1 MAKMLR
7 KKALPIIGW
16 REWVS
21 LPDLGLENIKAKID
35 TGARSSALHAF
46 DLRAFTVGGVPWV
59 RFRVHPM
66 QHGGPTVEAE
76 AEITDMRRVR
86 NPGGRRE
93 LRPVIRT
100 HVQLSDKQWEI
111 DVTLTPRWGMGFR
124 MLLGRQAIRRH
135 FLVDPGGSFFGEWL
149 QIERRPNKTTE
160 EGPEGQQ
167 SASK

>member
-1 MAKMLR
+1 MAKVLR

-35 TGARSSALHAF
+35 SGARSSALHAF

-100 HVQLSDKQWEI
+100 HVELSDKQWKI
-111 DVTLTPRWGMGFR
+111 DVTLTPRWGMSFR

-149 QIERRPNKTTE
+149 QTERHPNKTTE